1 MLGFHSIRTTARAV
15 PVASFARGRR
25 LGASLALG
33 LATSRRPRRATPA
46 HADLK
51 LCNTT
56 ASRVGVAIGYKDAEG
71 WATEGWWNIA
81 SHTCETLLKGVLIGR
96 FYYIHAVDYDRG
108 GEWAGTLYMC
118 TDDKSFTVRDTKDC
132 VKRGYKRTGFFEVDT
147 GEERD
152 WTVRLTDPRG
162 RSEVPMR
169 RNRRVKI
176 VATLGP
182 ASNNEETM
190 RAPVRGGRRRVSHQ
204 HEPRDA

>member
-1 MLGFHSIRTTARAV
+1 MMLGFHLIRTRGKAQ
-15 PVASFARGRR
+15 VAAPFGWVRSIGT
-25 LGASLALG
+25 SLALILLAG
-33 LATSRRPRRATPA
+33 LGSTLAY
-46 HADLK
+46 ADLK

-96 FYYIHAVDYDRG
+96 FYYIHAIDYDRG

-118 TDDKSFTVRDTKDC
+118 TDDKSFTVRDTKEC

-152 WTVRLTDPRG
+152 WTVRLTDPEG
-162 RSEVPMR
+162 EAKS
-169 RNRRVKI
+169 
-176 VATLGP
+176 
-182 ASNNEETM
+182 
-190 RAPVRGGRRRVSHQ
+190 Q
-204 HEPRDA
+204 